1 MTKIGLYGAMLCHE
15 RRSRLALIEK
25 QLPFTLTEIDYRR
38 LQTVSSTSLNC
49 SMDFYDQLAPFYHI
63 LYSDWDAA
71 IAQQSAQ
78 LSAIVRSQW
87 GNQIQTILDVSCGVG
102 TQALGL
108 VAQGYQVTA
117 SDLSRQ
123 SIERAQREAQTRN
136 LDIDFSVCDMR
147 AGHRHHQAEFDVV
160 ISCDNS
166 IPHLLND
173 AEILTALEQL
183 YACTRP
189 NGGCLL
195 TIRDYDKEPRGTGI
209 VKPYG
214 IRTGSGKRYLV
225 FQVWD
230 FVGEVYDLSM
240 YFVEDDQLRDR
251 AVTTVMRSRYYAIA
265 PHHLMMLMERVGY
278 HSVTRLDDQFF
289 QPVLVGTKY

>member
-1 MTKIGLYGAMLCHE
+1 
-15 RRSRLALIEK
+15 
-25 QLPFTLTEIDYRR
+25 
-38 LQTVSSTSLNC
+38 
-49 SMDFYDQLAPFYHI
+49 MDFYNRLAPFYHI
-63 LYSDWDAA
+63 IYGDWEAA

-87 GNQIQTILDVSCGVG
+87 GNQIQTILDVSCGIG

-108 VAQGYQVTA
+108 ATQGYQVTA
-117 SDLSRQ
+117 SDLSVQ
-123 SIERAQREAQTRN
+123 EIDRARREAQQRH

-147 AGHRHHQAEFDVV
+147 TAYSHHQSEFDVV

-173 AEILTALEQL
+173 AEILIALEQM
-183 YACTRP
+183 YACARFG
-189 NGGCLL
+189 GGCLL

-214 IRTGSGKRYLV
+214 IREVEGKRYLV

-230 FVGEVYDLSM
+230 FTGDVYDLSM
-240 YFVEDDQLRDR
+240 YFVEDDQQRDQ
-251 AVTTVMRSRYYAIA
+251 AATTVMRSRYYAIA
-265 PHHLMMLMERVGY
+265 PNHLMTLMKQVGY
-278 HSVTRLDDQFF
+278 QSVIRLDDQFF
-289 QPVLVGTKY
+289 QPVLVGTK